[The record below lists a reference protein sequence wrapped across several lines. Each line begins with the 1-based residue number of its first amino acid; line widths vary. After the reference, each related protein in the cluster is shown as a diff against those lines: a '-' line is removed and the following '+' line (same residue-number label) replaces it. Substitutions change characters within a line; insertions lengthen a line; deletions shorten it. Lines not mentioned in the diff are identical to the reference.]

1 MLVQSGVGS
10 IINAPT
16 AADDVELDRASC
28 EISNAPVSTPGPERK
43 VHMNLGLRS
52 ILTTVAIC
60 GFFMTTTVIGR
71 AQTVGQGS
79 CIGACKG
86 EVVGILVGIGAGG
99 AALGIGVYYAV
110 HHSHTLT
117 GCAGTSGS
125 GLQLQSQSDRKTYV
139 LVGEIAGIK
148 PGERVSVSGKK
159 EKGSGIP
166 QQFLVEKLT
175 RDYGACPASS

>member
-1 MLVQSGVGS
+1 MVPGIKRGSLLVTHHGAFRSSKGCSRHCRSGQELRTMLVQSGVGS

-28 EISNAPVSTPGPERK
+28 EISNAPVSIPGPERK
-43 VHMNLGLRS
+43 IHMNLGLRS

-99 AALGIGVYYAV
+99 ASLGIDA
-110 HHSHTLT
+110 
-117 GCAGTSGS
+117 
-125 GLQLQSQSDRKTYV
+125 
-139 LVGEIAGIK
+139 
-148 PGERVSVSGKK
+148 
-159 EKGSGIP
+159 
-166 QQFLVEKLT
+166 
-175 RDYGACPASS
+175 